1 MNLTPMVLGLG
12 PWELAIVLLIV
23 VLLFGGSKLAGVGK
37 ASGRAIREFREETR
51 DLRDQDRQKQV
62 NNTQQPIYPPVINQ
76 GEVNGQEYR
85 ENQQ

>member
-12 PWELAIVLLIV
+12 PWELAIILFIV

-85 ENQQ
+85 EKQQ